1 MADANPCLTRRS
13 AVLGVP
19 NLLFIEKLGEGGM
32 AVVWKAW
39 DTVNQR
45 LVAVKV
51 LNEESS
57 RNPADV
63 KKFREEEQ
71 HLEEIRDPGVVEAYD
86 FGSANGRWYMV
97 MEYID
102 GYSFADLLKRKG
114 RVSEEDCLL
123 ICESLSRS
131 LARIWSGHG
140 IVHCD
145 IKPDNIMINTDG
157 IVKLTDMGISYRYQY
172 LGDRADMLSEVVG
185 TPAYISPEQVCG
197 DVELDCRADI
207 YSLGATLYHLS
218 TGRLLFPD
226 RNSDDSMIAHCDNEG
241 KAQDPRLIEPWLSDS
256 FVKMLEY
263 MLVKDRDHRI
273 SSWEMLYEI
282 CSQVERKVRFKS
294 REDLSPSTLDIP
306 K

>member
-1 MADANPCLTRRS
+1 M
-13 AVLGVP
+13 P

-45 LVAVKV
+45 LVAVKI
-51 LNEESS
+51 LSKECSLC
-57 RNPADV
+57 PADV

-71 HLEEIRDPGVVEAYD
+71 LLEEINNPGVVAAYD
-86 FGSANGRWYMV
+86 FGFANGQWYMV

-131 LARIWSGHG
+131 LAHIWSDHG

-172 LGDRADMLSEVVG
+172 LGDRMEPLSEVLG

-218 TGRLLFPD
+218 TGKLLFPSL
-226 RNSDDSMIAHCDNEG
+226 NSDDSMVAHCDEEG

-282 CSQVERKVRFKS
+282 CVQVQRKVRFS
-294 REDLSPSTLDIP
+294 PREDPSPSTLDIL